1 MARKRRSSKRSSVSG
16 SGIALLAILAM
27 GAASW
32 WAAYQDKHPK
42 ADFSQLF
49 GRLLPQK
56 ETGEK
61 VSRPKEAVASKTPA
75 SRTPANT
82 EQTKAA
88 SARADIPRP
97 PAAVRPTPAPPN
109 SANKQVA
116 AVKPPAPL
124 AKPSEAKPPVK
135 NIPAGRTSPDT
146 MPSVIYARERLTIR
160 EHAWDKSASVGT
172 VEKGRE
178 MRSYGKTGKWH
189 RIVVP
194 STDMIGWVHEDKL
207 AASQPR
213 SFITGSI
220 FRHPIKPDISA
231 PTLPPMPVGNK

>member
-1 MARKRRSSKRSSVSG
+1 MARKRRSSKRSSFSG
-16 SGIALLAILAM
+16 SGIALAAILAM

-42 ADFSQLF
+42 ADFSGVF
-49 GRLLPQK
+49 SRLLPQK
-56 ETGEK
+56 DAGEK
-61 VSRPKEAVASKTPA
+61 VSRPKEAEAGKKPSSEQPKT
-75 SRTPANT
+75 
-82 EQTKAA
+82 A

-97 PAAVRPTPAPPN
+97 PAPVRPTPAPSSN
-109 SANKQVA
+109 AGTQVA

-124 AKPSEAKPPVK
+124 AKPNEAKPSIR
-135 NIPAGRTSPDT
+135 NIPVGRATPDT
-146 MPSVIYARERLTIR
+146 TPSVIYARERLTIH
-160 EHAWDKSASVGT
+160 EHAWDKSAAVGT

-189 RIVVP
+189 RVVVP
-194 STDMIGWVHEDKL
+194 STDMIGWVHEDEL
-207 AASQPR
+207 ATSQPR

-231 PTLPPMPVGNK
+231 PALPPMPVGKK